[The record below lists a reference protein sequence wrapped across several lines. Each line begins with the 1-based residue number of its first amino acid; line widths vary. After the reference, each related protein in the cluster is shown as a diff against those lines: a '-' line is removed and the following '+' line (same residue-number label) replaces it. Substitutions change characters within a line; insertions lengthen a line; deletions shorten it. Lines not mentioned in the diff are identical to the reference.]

1 MSYAPTLASNRAVP
15 SSALIASNCSTRLTG
30 FTLAS
35 GSLAPHVP
43 TATSGNV
50 HLRLLAAASFP
61 LTASCALNEQGA
73 KSNPAIAKA
82 VRILFIE
89 LIEISRLLRGIALA
103 LRVGLALA
111 RLITAPL

>member
-1 MSYAPTLASNRAVP
+1 MSYAPTLASSRAVP

-35 GSLAPHVP
+35 GSLLPHVP

-61 LTASCALNEQGA
+61 LTASCALNEDGT
-73 KSNPAIAKA
+73 KSNPVIAKA
-82 VRILFIE
+82 VRIL
-89 LIEISRLLRGIALA
+89 LIEF
-103 LRVGLALA
+103 A
-111 RLITAPL
+111 RFITAPLWPIGRPGEQGEAPHET